1 MERLVQQ
8 LLSNNVAIETLKER
22 YIMTDLND
30 YYKVFSNEDE
40 RRNDLKKVLK
50 LYLRVLRMRHRVLEN
65 IKLEA
70 VREMNEVYAQDMSL
84 IGVKK

>member
-1 MERLVQQ
+1 
-8 LLSNNVAIETLKER
+8 
-22 YIMTDLND
+22 MTDLND